1 MQLLHANRRPFQKNS
16 LMPKVCPLGE
26 KCRKSARRGTNIG
39 LFLLLLLAVL
49 CLSAGAAEPNA
60 VDFTVA
66 GVFSDHMVFQ
76 QNEPICLWG
85 TGAEEGAVVGAK
97 LADSYGFGTVTDGVW
112 RITLAA
118 RCASAESTTL
128 EVFGA
133 ADARH
138 YAYEDILIGDV
149 WLVIGQ
155 SNVEY
160 SVASLPEEQKPPFD
174 GTWENLTRLL
184 SFDSKDLRLAE
195 KKADKTASALLDRYT
210 PYAKPWRKAAHP
222 ETLNASALG
231 LCFASSL
238 CKLGSEQ
245 IPVGVISLGF
255 AGRELASFVQPEN
268 AKALSGYGEK
278 SLIYKH
284 FIEPLLAFPIRG
296 VIWYQGEANAA
307 YYTEYAEGFRVFA
320 EQLRADKAQSAYTDF
335 PFYIVEL
342 PPCFD
347 APETFPDAGWQYT
360 DFGMVRAASGMIPS
374 LVDNSYLCACSDLW
388 SDRTYRNN
396 LHPNNKPAVAERL
409 AQMAAANEWGFSEYN
424 AVAAPSF
431 RKAQKVDESGCVY
444 DIFFDHA
451 GESLAFSG
459 GVSKG
464 FDSIGKDWAFTDIT
478 CEIVAPDCVRIT
490 SSAPIYRLR
499 YAPKTDSVFGADAT
513 LCNAAGLPACAFY
526 IDLEKFPVSFGTY
539 LHIFAVR
546 VYGILYR
553 YRLIFIL
560 LAFVIFLSI
569 GLLIRRKKR
578 RVSSTHAKRKDSH
591 A

>member
-1 MQLLHANRRPFQKNS
+1 
-16 LMPKVCPLGE
+16 
-26 KCRKSARRGTNIG
+26 
-39 LFLLLLLAVL
+39 
-49 CLSAGAAEPNA
+49 
-60 VDFTVA
+60 
-66 GVFSDHMVFQ
+66 MVFQ

-85 TGAEEGAVVGAK
+85 TGAEEGAVVGAR

-118 RCASAESTTL
+118 RCASPESFTL
-128 EVFGA
+128 EIFGA

-160 SVASLPEEQKPPFD
+160 NVASLPEEQKPVT

-195 KKADKTASALLDRYT
+195 KKANKTASLLDRYT
-210 PYAKPWRKAAHP
+210 PYAKPWRTAAHP

-255 AGRELASFVQPEN
+255 AGRELASFVQPKN

-284 FIEPLLAFPIRG
+284 FIEPLLSFPIRG

-307 YYTEYAEGFRVFA
+307 YYTEYAEGFRAFA
-320 EQLRADKAQSAYTDF
+320 EQLRADKAQSTYTDF

-347 APETFPDAGWQYT
+347 APETSPDAGWQYT
-360 DFGMVRAASGMIPS
+360 DFGMVRAASGTIPS
-374 LVDNSYLCACSDLW
+374 LIDNCYLCASSDLW

-396 LHPNNKPAVAERL
+396 LHPNNKPALAERL
-409 AQMAAANEWGFSEYN
+409 AQMAAANEWGFSEYGS
-424 AVAAPSF
+424 VTAPSF
-431 RKAQKVDESGCVY
+431 RQAKKVDESGCVY
-444 DIFFDHA
+444 DVFFDHA
-451 GESLAFSG
+451 GASLAFSG
-459 GVSKG
+459 GVPKG
-464 FDSIGKDWAFTDIT
+464 FDAIGEDWAFTDIT

-490 SSAPIYRLR
+490 SLAPIYRLR
-499 YAPKTDSVFGADAT
+499 YAPETDSVFGTDAT
-513 LCNAAGLPACAFY
+513 LCNAAGIPACAFY

-539 LHIFAVR
+539 LHVFAVR
-546 VYGILYR
+546 VYGIFYR
-553 YRLIFIL
+553 YRLIFIP
-560 LAFVIFLSI
+560 LALVIFLSI

-578 RVSSTHAKRKDSH
+578 KSSAVHGRKSSAVHGKRKDSH

>member
-26 KCRKSARRGTNIG
+26 KCRKSARHGTNIG

-49 CLSAGAAEPNA
+49 CLSAGATEPNA

-160 SVASLPEEQKPPFD
+160 NVASLPEEQKPLFD
-174 GTWENLTRLL
+174 GTWENRTRLL

-222 ETLNASALG
+222 ETLNASALS

-307 YYTEYAEGFRVFA
+307 YYTEYAEGFRAFA
-320 EQLRADKAQSAYTDF
+320 EQLRADKAQSAYTDL

-360 DFGMVRAASGMIPS
+360 DFGMVRAASGRIPS

-459 GVSKG
+459 GVPKG
-464 FDSIGKDWAFTDIT
+464 FDAIGKDWAFTDIT

-539 LHIFAVR
+539 LHVFAVR
-546 VYGILYR
+546 VYGIFYR
-553 YRLIFIL
+553 YRLIFIP
-560 LAFVIFLSI
+560 LALVIFLSI

-578 RVSSTHAKRKDSH
+578 KSSAVHGKRKDSH